1 MKVNVYDNF
10 KYISQ
15 LVSLSLFALN
25 LQNLRALSDEKVY
38 DLVDM
43 NRIDSKTCNAK
54 Q

>member
-1 MKVNVYDNF
+1 MF
-10 KYISQ
+10 KYITNEF
-15 LVSLSLFALN
+15 SLSLFALD
-25 LQNLRALSDEKVY
+25 LRALSDEKFY